1 MTIGPYAWPMARSTA
16 SSPPLADGVEGVFE
30 LVRRRG
36 GRLTVP
42 RRALV
47 EALFAVEGHVT
58 AEELVEQ
65 VRGSDPSAHLSTI
78 YRNLEELEALGVV
91 SHSHLGHG
99 AATYQLV
106 ANSHAHFRCVGCGS
120 MTDAAD
126 GLFEDVAARVRAATG
141 FEIEPSHFVVEG
153 RCRAC
158 RDATP
163 GYDGPG

>member
-1 MTIGPYAWPMARSTA
+1 VVGPGSAGG
-16 SSPPLADGVEGVFE
+16 PPTGREQHGAAGSVEAILA

-36 GRLTVP
+36 GRLTAA

-47 EALFAVEGHVT
+47 DALAAVDGHVT
-58 AEELVEQ
+58 AEELVDR
-65 VRGSDPSAHLSTI
+65 VRETDPSAHLSTI

-106 ANSHAHFRCVGCGS
+106 SNSHAHFRCTTCG
-120 MTDAAD
+120 TTLDAAD
-126 GLFEDVAARVRAATG
+126 ELFDDVASRVRAAIG

-153 RCRAC
+153 QCRECRA
-158 RDATP
+158 AP
-163 GYDGPG
+163 G